1 MFFFWL
7 FIISC
12 ETCSLSA
19 GDWRCSDRLSHQ
31 HISYPRCHDTRH
43 PSQHSTTRQ
52 RCLHTQGDQTGWGQT
67 TQNVFLLFIFKNQT
81 YRYKRFLANVLCQ
94 RALCTLSRPAQ
105 CAGRSGDAGHLRY
118 LVGALPDCVDE
129 LLNDQIDTFE
139 TGRFQLNDL
148 LFHDGLKRQVWSEQ
162 PRSEEAQEDKRHS
175 DRQMGWLTHM

>member
-1 MFFFWL
+1 ML
-7 FIISC
+7 GQVKSPKHLIS
-12 ETCSLSA
+12 TMS
-19 GDWRCSDRLSHQ
+19 
-31 HISYPRCHDTRH
+31 RH
-43 PSQHSTTRQ
+43 PSPVTT
-52 RCLHTQGDQTGWGQT
+52 LHNTTALPAHTGRPDWLRANHT
-67 TQNVFLLFIFKNQT
+67 ERFLFFLFTHKNQT
-81 YRYKRFLANVLCQ
+81 YRYKLFLANVLCQ
-94 RALCTLSRPAQ
+94 QALCTLSRPAR

-162 PRSEEAQEDKRHS
+162 PRSEEAQGDKRHS